1 MKAGNMATRVYALKL
16 VALCL
21 TAVTAASS
29 FSPTPEIAP
38 TLEIVNAMYHL
49 ELTLFSA
56 LQDPLQD
63 ANVSAATQVL
73 AATVAASKHSRPGI
87 CPHQTLNESFSAVHS
102 HMLYASVIGQLVTTR
117 LACTIVEL
125 SINDKLNDSV

>member
-1 MKAGNMATRVYALKL
+1 VKAGNMATRVCALKL

-29 FSPTPEIAP
+29 FPPNPEITPTPEIVDA
-38 TLEIVNAMYHL
+38 TYQLEM
-49 ELTLFSA
+49 TLFSA

-73 AATVAASKHSRPGI
+73 AATVAASKHFCPGI

-102 HMLYASVIGQLVTTR
+102 HMLRAAVIGQLVTSR
-117 LACTIVEL
+117 LACTIVAL